1 MRMTRRGLQLALG
14 VLWLLAGYS
23 IAFSK
28 FVAGATKL
36 PQAAVAADLKGH
48 VSTLEAAIKRADRPA
63 RPARSRDRIRRADR
77 RGQCRQPEGTRGT
90 GRRFRAQSEHRPAR
104 RRHRQRLRRA
114 RSAAVPETL
123 ERPHRLL
130 RQLHARRRHSRQ
142 SQGCHC
148 TEGPERLHRPVQHLH
163 LRCHQATE
171 IRRSRRP
178 DRSRLH
184 PGSSDQRDRRRQL
197 QRQRQTADG
206 RKPHGRN
213 GGSTRSGH
221 RGLDASQVHLLAP
234 SRGMLRTGS
243 RAASPRPV
251 LRLRPDPAEPRK
263 TGRTSRDA
271 LAAGADAQ
279 RQHGDVVIHAVTKF
293 SQHGDDRG
301 DRGVRSSRGELGG
314 QGEKCL
320 LAEPFPARGP

>member
-14 VLWLLAGYS
+14 VLWLLAGYT

-171 IRRSRRP
+171 IRRSRRLTGHV
-178 DRSRLH
+178 STLEAAINAIVA
-184 PGSSDQRDRRRQL
+184 GSSSASVKL
-197 QRQRQTADG
+197 QMAENHMAGTA
-206 RKPHGRN
+206 
-213 GGSTRSGH
+213 
-221 RGLDASQVHLLAP
+221 AVLAQ
-234 SRGMLRTGS
+234 GI
-243 RAASPRPV
+243 AASM
-251 LRLRPDPAEPRK
+251 
-263 TGRTSRDA
+263 
-271 LAAGADAQ
+271 
-279 RQHGDVVIHAVTKF
+279 
-293 SQHGDDRG
+293 
-301 DRGVRSSRGELGG
+301 
-314 QGEKCL
+314 
-320 LAEPFPARGP
+320 PARFTS